1 MYERITQN
9 QVEFEKSKLTAAK
22 VNKDVKLSLN
32 MILGEISYT
41 IIFFMTTSP
50 CVISAGAA
58 RETLFE
64 GKADYCMIVCEYCLL
79 VSRVHMLLLPWTSR
93 PGGSKCAFRDIA
105 RKLHLGPP
113 ICALRDISQ
122 LVASHE
128 STRPQATPVLCYRR
142 LPRGFIQFLP
152 NLTTLLCFSLGS
164 PFGRRR

>member
-41 IIFFMTTSP
+41 IIFFMTTGP

-64 GKADYCMIVCEYCLL
+64 GKADYCMIVCE
-79 VSRVHMLLLPWTSR
+79 
-93 PGGSKCAFRDIA
+93 
-105 RKLHLGPP
+105 
-113 ICALRDISQ
+113 
-122 LVASHE
+122 
-128 STRPQATPVLCYRR
+128 
-142 LPRGFIQFLP
+142 
-152 NLTTLLCFSLGS
+152 
-164 PFGRRR
+164 